1 VIAIEKN
8 KGGFFQVKKFG
19 LAAQIFAGLVL
30 GIIVGAVFYGNQTAI
45 AVLQPFGDI
54 FIHLIKMI
62 VIPIIVSA
70 LIVSI
75 AGVGDVKK
83 LGKLGVKTIIYFEII
98 TTLALG
104 IGLIAANVFHPGSGI
119 NLSNLAKTDISS
131 YEQTAKSSGQSSMA
145 ANFTNIIPSNVFQSL
160 AQGDLLPVI
169 FFSVIFGIGVAS
181 IGKKG
186 TPVSAFF
193 NGVLETMYWVTNFV
207 MKFAAFG
214 VFGLIGVNVA
224 QFGIASLLPLGK
236 LIVVIYATMI
246 LFVLLVLGT
255 VAKIAGTNVL
265 TLIGILKDELF
276 LAFTT
281 ASSEAVLPKL
291 MDKMVRFGCPQA
303 ITSFVVPTGYTF
315 NLDGSAI
322 YQSIAALFVAQ
333 VYGIH
338 LSLGRQLLLLA
349 VLMLTSKGMAGVTGA
364 SFVVLLTTLG
374 SMGLPL
380 EGVAFIAGIDRI
392 LDMLRTVVNVVGNA
406 LATVI
411 MSKSEGR
418 FDQAKADAYLN
429 RASA

>member
-1 VIAIEKN
+1 M
-8 KGGFFQVKKFG
+8 KKFG
-19 LAAQIFAGLVL
+19 LATQIFAGLIL
-30 GIIVGAVFYGNQTAI
+30 GIVVGAVFYGNETAI
-45 AVLQPFGDI
+45 AILQPFGDI

-75 AGVGDVKK
+75 ASVGDVKK
-83 LGKLGVKTIIYFEII
+83 LGKLGGKTIIYFEII

-104 IGLIAANVFHPGSGI
+104 IGLISANVFHPGSGI
-119 NLSNLAKTDISS
+119 NLSSLSKGDIST
-131 YEQTAKSSGQSSMA
+131 YEQTARSSEQTGVVSH
-145 ANFTNIIPSNVFQSL
+145 FVDIIPSNVFQSL

-181 IGKKG
+181 IGRRGQPVLNFFEG
-186 TPVSAFF
+186 T
-193 NGVLETMYWVTNFV
+193 LEAMYWVTNLV

-224 QFGIASLLPLGK
+224 RFGLSSLIPLGK
-236 LIVVIYATMI
+236 LVLVIYGTMI
-246 LFVLLVLGT
+246 LFVLLVLGLI
-255 VAKIAGTNVL
+255 ARAAGTRIF
-265 TLIGILKDELF
+265 TLFRILKDELL

-281 ASSEAVLPKL
+281 ASSEAVLPRL
-291 MDKMVRFGCPQA
+291 MDKMVRFGCPKS

-322 YQSIAALFVAQ
+322 YQSIAALFIAQ
-333 VYGIH
+333 IYGIH
-338 LSLGRQLLLLA
+338 LSLGHQLTLL
-349 VLMLTSKGMAGVTGA
+349 VILMLTSKGMAGVTGA

-406 LATVI
+406 LASVV
-411 MSKSEGR
+411 MSKSEGV
-418 FDQAKADAYLN
+418 FDQKKSEAYLLSQHKL
-429 RASA
+429 A